1 VIFAWVRAHDTRWPV
16 AVLAEVL
23 GVSRSGYYAWA
34 RRPASSTKER
44 QMKLTEQ
51 IQSSFDASDGTY
63 GAVRVTRDLRGLG
76 VTVNRKTTAK
86 LMKNAGLTAICRT
99 RYRCTTTDSSHDGP
113 IASNTLDRQ
122 FTAEAPDRK
131 WVSDFT
137 YIHTRQGLLFLA
149 VVIDLFS
156 RKVVGWSMQEHMRT
170 ELVADA
176 LSMALE
182 TRRPGKGLLHHSD
195 RGTQYASADYR
206 QLLAAHGAESS
217 MSRTGNCYD
226 NAVAESFFGT
236 LKTERVYRRD
246 YATIE
251 QARSSVFA
259 WIETFYN
266 RRRLHSSLD
275 YMSPEAFEAKIN

>member
-1 VIFAWVRAHDTRWPV
+1 VIFAWIKAHRGQWPA
-16 AVLAEVL
+16 AVMAEVL
-23 GVSRSGYYAWA
+23 GVSRSGYHAWA
-34 RRPASSTKER
+34 ARPVSKTLER

-63 GAVRVTRDLRGLG
+63 GAVRVTRDLRSSG
-76 VTVNRKTTAK
+76 VTINKKTTAK
-86 LMKNAGLTAICRT
+86 LMKNAGLTAMCRT
-99 RYRCTTTDSSHDGP
+99 RYRCKTTDSAHDAP
-113 IASNTLDRQ
+113 IAPNTLDRQ
-122 FTAEAPDRK
+122 FTAEGPDRK

-156 RKVVGWSMQEHMRT
+156 RRVVGWSMQEHMRT

-176 LSMALE
+176 LSMALQ

-195 RGTQYASADYR
+195 RGSQYASADYR
-206 QLLAAHGAESS
+206 GLLAANGMECS

-246 YATIE
+246 YQTIE

-259 WIETFYN
+259 WIEMFYN
-266 RRRLHSSLD
+266 RRRLHSSLG